1 MVIELDFTSVCR
13 LMIACHLMK
22 KRWQE
27 EAKHDPSSES
37 WQQVCQSAMNR
48 WDLLH
53 DELERQLERQLKE
66 QQ

>member
-1 MVIELDFTSVCR
+1 MVIEIDSTSVCR

-37 WQQVCQSAMNR
+37 WQQVCRSAMKR
-48 WDLLH
+48 W
-53 DELERQLERQLKE
+53 
-66 QQ
+66 

>member
-1 MVIELDFTSVCR
+1 MIIELESTSVCR

-27 EAKHDPSSES
+27 EAQHDPSSES
-37 WQQVCQSAMNR
+37 WQQVCKSAMKR
-48 WDLLH
+48 WDDLH
-53 DELERQLERQLKE
+53 DDLQRQLKE